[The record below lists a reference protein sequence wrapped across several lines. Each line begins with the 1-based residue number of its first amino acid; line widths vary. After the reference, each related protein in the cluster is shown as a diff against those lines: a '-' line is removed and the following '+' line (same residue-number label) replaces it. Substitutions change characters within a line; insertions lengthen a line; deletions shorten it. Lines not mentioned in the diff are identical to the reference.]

1 MGIVESGR
9 CDTAFNSVSMS
20 RVKDVEVGAGIDVVE
35 VHGVVGADG
44 QGVGASV
51 GKEGGVCPGD
61 VRGRN
66 LVNLAYTL
74 SKIQA
79 VSIMNRMITAVVM
92 VDGRWRLM
100 KLQLLSTEVEFL
112 MFSATSFVGLG
123 GGREA
128 LHMLNVW

>member
-51 GKEGGVCPGD
+51 GKEGGVCPVACGPW
-61 VRGRN
+61 
-66 LVNLAYTL
+66 
-74 SKIQA
+74 S
-79 VSIMNRMITAVVM
+79 
-92 VDGRWRLM
+92 RLGEPGVYPEQNPSCEYYEQDDHCCGNGGW
-100 KLQLLSTEVEFL
+100 KVEID
-112 MFSATSFVGLG
+112 
-123 GGREA
+123 EA
-128 LHMLNVW
+128 PTIVH

>member
-51 GKEGGVCPGD
+51 GKEGGVCPGV
-61 VRGRN
+61 VRGRDFGVRTRKSVITERFRKS
-66 LVNLAYTL
+66 LL
-74 SKIQA
+74 KIFNGQ
-79 VSIMNRMITAVVM
+79 VFRGIHPENP
-92 VDGRWRLM
+92 
-100 KLQLLSTEVEFL
+100 
-112 MFSATSFVGLG
+112 
-123 GGREA
+123 
-128 LHMLNVW
+128 